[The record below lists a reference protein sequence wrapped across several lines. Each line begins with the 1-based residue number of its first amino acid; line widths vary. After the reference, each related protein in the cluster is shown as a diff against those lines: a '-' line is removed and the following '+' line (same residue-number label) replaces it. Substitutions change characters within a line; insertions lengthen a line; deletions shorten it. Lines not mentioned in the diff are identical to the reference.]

1 MDKST
6 FEKFDEK
13 VNLIYEYDKKS
24 PLFIR
29 VANTEIN
36 NNNVEKA
43 IAILNQGID
52 NFPQYAAAYLL
63 LGRAY
68 MLLGNYS
75 LALKNIKTGSDLIHS
90 KQTYDYYLNEIEEI
104 KKQRSFFEISKRA
117 GLFTSEEK
125 DVHED
130 QSDLFN
136 EKPAEELKSAEDSPI
151 DERLEELAKEISSAK
166 ISEQMGETFVDD
178 KPLKKI
184 SESHIIISDT
194 LAKIY
199 TAQGE
204 YKEAIEI
211 YGQLRQKNP
220 EKLEYYNQKI
230 EELKA
235 KL

>member
-1 MDKST
+1 MDKSS

-43 IAILNQGID
+43 IGIINQGLD
-52 NFPQYAAAYLL
+52 DYPQYAAAYLL
-63 LGRAY
+63 LGKAY

-75 LALKNIKTGSDLIHS
+75 SALKNIKTGSDMIHS
-90 KQTYDYYLNEIEEI
+90 KQTYDFYLNEIEEI
-104 KKQRSFFEISKRA
+104 KKQRSFFGISKRT
-117 GLFTSEEK
+117 GFLSSEDKE
-125 DVHED
+125 E
-130 QSDLFN
+130 N
-136 EKPAEELKSAEDSPI
+136 ENQTDFFMKETAVKENSKAAPI
-151 DERLEELAKEISSAK
+151 DERLDELAKEISSAK
-166 ISEQMGETFVDD
+166 ISENVGETYIED
-178 KPLKKI
+178 KPFKKVT
-184 SESHIIISDT
+184 ESHIIISDT

-211 YGQLRQKNP
+211 YSQLKQKNP

>member
-1 MDKST
+1 LDKTT

-43 IAILNQGID
+43 IGILNQGLND
-52 NFPQYAAAYLL
+52 YPQFAAAYLL

-68 MLLGNYS
+68 TLLGNYS
-75 LALKNIKTGSDLIHS
+75 LALKNIKTGSGMVHS
-90 KQTYDYYLNEIEEI
+90 KQTYDFYLNEIEEI

-125 DVHED
+125 DENENQVDMFKKE
-130 QSDLFN
+130 SD
-136 EKPAEELKSAEDSPI
+136 EIQKTVEDSPI
-151 DERLEELAKEISSAK
+151 DERLEELAREISSAK
-166 ISEQMGETFVDD
+166 ISEQMGETFIDNQ
-178 KPLKKI
+178 PSKKI

>member
-1 MDKST
+1 
-6 FEKFDEK
+6 
-13 VNLIYEYDKKS
+13 
-24 PLFIR
+24 
-29 VANTEIN
+29 
-36 NNNVEKA
+36 
-43 IAILNQGID
+43 LNQGLND
-52 NFPQYAAAYLL
+52 YPQFAAAYLL

-68 MLLGNYS
+68 TLLGNYS
-75 LALKNIKTGSDLIHS
+75 LALKNIKTGSDMVHS
-90 KQTYDYYLNEIEEI
+90 KQTYDFYLNEIEEI

-125 DVHED
+125 DENED
-130 QSDLFN
+130 QVDMF
-136 EKPAEELKSAEDSPI
+136 KEESVKIQKTVEDSPI
-151 DERLEELAKEISSAK
+151 DERLEELAREISSAK
-166 ISEQMGETFVDD
+166 ISEQMGETFIDNQ
-178 KPLKKI
+178 PSKKI

>member
-1 MDKST
+1 LDKSS

-43 IAILNQGID
+43 IGIINQGLD
-52 NFPQYAAAYLL
+52 DYPQYAAAYLL
-63 LGRAY
+63 LGKAY

-75 LALKNIKTGSDLIHS
+75 SALKNIKTGSDMIHS
-90 KQTYDYYLNEIEEI
+90 KQTYDFYLNEIEEI
-104 KKQRSFFEISKRA
+104 KKQRSFFGISKRT
-117 GLFTSEEK
+117 GFLSSEDKE
-125 DVHED
+125 E
-130 QSDLFN
+130 N
-136 EKPAEELKSAEDSPI
+136 ENQTDFFMKETAVKENSKAAPI
-151 DERLEELAKEISSAK
+151 DERLDELAKEISSAK
-166 ISEQMGETFVDD
+166 ISENVGETYIED
-178 KPLKKI
+178 KPFKKVT
-184 SESHIIISDT
+184 ESHIIISDT

-211 YGQLRQKNP
+211 YSQLKQKNP

>member
-1 MDKST
+1 MDKSS

-43 IAILNQGID
+43 IGILNQGLD
-52 NFPQYAAAYLL
+52 DYPQYAAAYLL
-63 LGRAY
+63 LGKAY

-75 LALKNIKTGSDLIHS
+75 SSLKNIKAGSDMIHS
-90 KQTYDYYLNEIEEI
+90 KPTYDFYLNEIEEI
-104 KKQRSFFEISKRA
+104 KKQRSFFEISKRTGFLSIEDKDA
-117 GLFTSEEK
+117 DKNQADFFKEEPAI
-125 DVHED
+125 D
-130 QSDLFN
+130 N
-136 EKPAEELKSAEDSPI
+136 ENNQAPSI
-151 DERLEELAKEISSAK
+151 DERLDELAKEISTAK
-166 ISEQMGETFVDD
+166 ISENMGETYIEE
-178 KPLKKI
+178 KPFKKVT
-184 SESHIIISDT
+184 ESHIIISDT

-211 YGQLRQKNP
+211 YSQLKQKNP